1 MIPSTRTRM
10 ARAMELREELFD
22 LANSFAG
29 DVTGEVAVQ
38 LHTACNYIVWAE
50 NTLDDIDPI
59 T

>member
-1 MIPSTRTRM
+1 
-10 ARAMELREELFD
+10 MELREELFD